1 MGEKIVFA
9 RKRFSFLSQRCE
21 TLNGIHPQK
30 GFFNATVGTFSRS
43 DFLWFFD
50 SVGGEPPRGV
60 VAIVVVPLCFSYDL
74 NLFFLCL
81 CIVFHGFPL
90 CLSMSTVA
98 NFSRISFLEMSPC
111 LSSKEILEV
120 ASGLLFHC
128 VFVCALSTGIALLLS
143 MLVSTWL
150 LQDVLHVSILRG
162 G

>member
-1 MGEKIVFA
+1 
-9 RKRFSFLSQRCE
+9 
-21 TLNGIHPQK
+21 
-30 GFFNATVGTFSRS
+30 
-43 DFLWFFD
+43 
-50 SVGGEPPRGV
+50 
-60 VAIVVVPLCFSYDL
+60 
-74 NLFFLCL
+74 
-81 CIVFHGFPL
+81 
-90 CLSMSTVA
+90 MSTVA